1 MKPDDASRPG
11 GAAEQ
16 LAHSEHYQSLKA
28 RLHRY
33 LIRCVE
39 EDEFPLRADEPERL
53 RAYLEGKVFG
63 YITEQRL
70 AVNRREVT
78 QLVQEMV
85 DEMIGLG
92 PIQPLVNDPTINDIL
107 VNGPRRVFVERGGV
121 LALSDV
127 RFVDDAHVLRVIQR
141 ILAPLGRRIDE
152 STPMVDAR
160 LADGSRV
167 NAIIPP
173 ITLGGPSLSIRKF
186 RAQALLGDELVA
198 GGTLTAEMRDV
209 LERAVAARCNLL
221 ISGATGAGKTTLL
234 NAVSQWIGRTERVV
248 TIEDTAELR
257 LEHDH
262 VVALETRPANLE
274 GQREITARDL
284 VRNALRM
291 RPDRIVL
298 GEIRSV
304 EVLDLLQAMNTGHDG
319 SLSTIH
325 ANSPRDAL
333 FRLELLSG
341 FAGYAGSERTLREMV
356 VSAIDLIVQVSRRA
370 DGRRRVVAVQAVDGL
385 DATGGYALV
394 PLYSYDEQED
404 RFVSHMENLAG
415 SARAGRFAA
424 QARVS

>member
-1 MKPDDASRPG
+1 MKPEDALRTGS
-11 GAAEQ
+11 AADL
-16 LAHSEHYQSLKA
+16 LAQTDHYQSLKG

-39 EDEFPLRADEPERL
+39 EDEFPLRAEEPERL
-53 RAYLEGKVFG
+53 RGYLEGKVFG

-70 AVNRREVT
+70 AVNRREVA
-78 QLVQEMV
+78 QLVQEML

-92 PIQPLVNDPTINDIL
+92 PIQPLVDDPGVNDVL

-121 LALSDV
+121 LRLTDV

-173 ITLGGPSLSIRKF
+173 VTLGGPCLSIRKF
-186 RAQALLGDELVA
+186 RAQPLLADELVA
-198 GGTLTAEMRDV
+198 GGTLSPEMRAL
-209 LERAVAARCNLL
+209 LERAVGARANVL

-234 NAVSQWIGRTERVV
+234 NALSQWIGRAERVV

-262 VVALETRPANLE
+262 VVALETRPPNLE

-319 SLSTIH
+319 SLSTVH

-341 FAGYAGSERTLREMV
+341 FAGYAGSERTLREMIA
-356 VSAIDLIVQVSRRA
+356 SAIDLLVQVVRGV
-370 DGRRRVVAVQAVDGL
+370 DGQRRVQSVQAVNGL
-385 DATGGYALV
+385 GADAGYALV
-394 PLYSYDEQED
+394 TLYAYDDQED
-404 RFVSHMENLAG
+404 RFVSHLASG
-415 SARAGRFAA
+415 ASELRAPRLRFLG
-424 QARVS
+424 QP

>member
-1 MKPDDASRPG
+1 MKPGDVIVRGSGEDV
-11 GAAEQ
+11 
-16 LAHSEHYQSLKA
+16 LAQSEHYQGLKQ

-53 RAYLEGKVFG
+53 RGYLEGKVFG

-70 AVNRREVT
+70 AVNRREVG
-78 QLVQEMV
+78 QLVQDML

-92 PIQPLVNDPTINDIL
+92 PLQPLVNDPTINDVL
-107 VNGPRRVFVERGGV
+107 VNGPRRVFVERSGV
-121 LALSDV
+121 LSLTDV

-141 ILAPLGRRIDE
+141 ILAPLGRRVDE

-167 NAIIPP
+167 NAVISPVA
-173 ITLGGPSLSIRKF
+173 LGGPCVSIRKF
-186 RAQALLGDELVA
+186 RAQPLLADELVA
-198 GGTLTAEMRDV
+198 GGALTPDMRAL
-209 LERAVAARCNLL
+209 LERAVAARCNVL
-221 ISGATGAGKTTLL
+221 ISGSTGAGKTTLL
-234 NAVSQWIGRTERVV
+234 NAISQWINPTERVV

-257 LEHDH
+257 LAHDH
-262 VVALETRPANLE
+262 VVSLETRPANLD

-319 SLSTIH
+319 SLSTVH
-325 ANSPRDAL
+325 ANTPRDAL

-341 FAGYAGSERTLREMV
+341 FAGYNGSERTLREMV
-356 VSAIDLIVQVSRRA
+356 VSAIDLIVQVVRRV
-370 DGRRRVVAVQAVDGL
+370 DGRRRVQGIVAVEGL
-385 DATGGYALV
+385 DADGAYRSV
-394 PLYSYDEQED
+394 PLYSHDEQED
-404 RFVSHMENLAG
+404 RFVSHLADFNPVG
-415 SARAGRFAA
+415 SSRLAA
-424 QARVS
+424 VVGSR